1 MTIDGSELSQLL
13 AFSVQLA
20 LEAGAITEGYFKGTL
35 SPARKADNSFVTV
48 ADRETE
54 RHLRQS
60 IEQVFPD
67 DAILGE
73 EEGEKQGASGR
84 RWIIDPIDGTYSFV
98 HGVPLYGVMIGLE
111 IDGDPVLG
119 VVHLP
124 ALNEIIYAAS
134 GLGCFWNGKT
144 ARVSSTSSL
153 DQALLLATDFS
164 STADHIFGPALEDLR
179 LKANAS
185 RTWGDCYG
193 HVLVATGRAE
203 VMLDPIMN
211 IWDCAALLPII
222 EEAGG
227 TFTDW
232 HGRRTINGGNAISTN
247 AVLFPEVMET
257 IRKAETT

>member
-1 MTIDGSELSQLL
+1 MTIDGSELDQLL
-13 AFSVQLA
+13 QFSVQLA
-20 LEAGAITEGYFKGTL
+20 REAGSITEGYFKGPL
-35 SPARKADNSFVTV
+35 SPARKADNSFVTE

-60 IEQVFPD
+60 IERLFPD
-67 DAILGE
+67 DTILGE

-111 IDGDPVLG
+111 VDGDPVLG
-119 VVHLP
+119 VVNLP

-134 GLGCFWNGKT
+134 GLGCFWNDKT
-144 ARVSSTSSL
+144 ARVSSTNPL
-153 DQALLLATDFS
+153 DQALLLTTDLS
-164 STADHIFGPALEDLR
+164 APGKHRFGPALEALR

-203 VMLDPIMN
+203 VMLDPVMN

-232 HGRRTINGGNAISTN
+232 QGLRTINGGNAISTN
-247 AVLFPEVMET
+247 RLLFPEVMET
-257 IRKAETT
+257 IRKAERA